1 MEQTMGKQHKVALL
15 SLALTAVAACAS
27 QPITVDYN
35 PEAGFSNFRTFAMV
49 SRPDSAYPQLI
60 DDGARAAVEAQLEA
74 RGLKETPRAGADL
87 LVGYGVVDRT
97 NKDRDEASWD
107 WGPAWGW
114 RYYRWGVA
122 WPEDFQQ
129 DVRSYTDGTVVV
141 YLVSAQTHRIVWQG
155 RSPDVLLLPPG
166 DQVHAR
172 QQIDGAVATLFT
184 KFPPASKG

>member
-1 MEQTMGKQHKVALL
+1 MGRQHQAAVL

-27 QPITVDYN
+27 QPITVNYN
-35 PEAGFSNFRTFAMV
+35 PEAGFSSLRTFAMV

-60 DDGARAAVEAQLEA
+60 DDGARAAIEAQLEA

-97 NKDRDEASWD
+97 NKNRAEANWD

-122 WPEDFQQ
+122 WPADFQQ
-129 DVRSYTDGTVVV
+129 DLSSYTDGTVVV

-155 RSPDVLLLPPG
+155 RAPDVLLLPPG